1 MSNKLTLGKLA
12 FPLLLI
18 AALIA
23 GVASYLFWQQQ
34 AEPKQA
40 LVYPQ
45 ARNLVEFSLVDQH
58 GNTVGRENL
67 YQQWT
72 LAFVGY
78 TYCPD
83 ICPLTLAKLAG
94 AQEELATMVQE
105 PLKIWFISV
114 DPQRD
119 TPAQINDYVN
129 YFQQP
134 ALLGVT
140 AGHDQ
145 LFPFVRQL
153 GLMYAMSSVAEGN
166 YLVDHSASVV
176 LINPQGQLVAMFKP
190 EMVVGQPPVIDTE
203 QLLADFPLVLA
214 RLR

>member
-1 MSNKLTLGKLA
+1 MFRNLTY
-12 FPLLLI
+12 LLLAI
-18 AALIA
+18 AAVVA
-23 GVASYLFWQQQ
+23 GGLSYKLWQQP
-34 AEPKQA
+34 AEPKSA

-45 ARNLVEFSLVDQH
+45 ARNLQEFQLVDQH
-58 GNTVGRENL
+58 GQPTGREQL

-94 AQEELATMVQE
+94 VQPELAAMVKE
-105 PLKIWFISV
+105 PLKVWFISV

-119 TPAQINDYVN
+119 SVEQLNNYVN

-134 ALLGVT
+134 AVLGLT

-153 GLMYAMSSVAEGN
+153 GLMYALNSNAEGN

-190 EMVVGQPPVIDTE
+190 EMAVGQVPVIDTE

-214 RLR
+214 KLGY

>member
-1 MSNKLTLGKLA
+1 MLRNLLY
-12 FPLLLI
+12 LLL
-18 AALIA
+18 ALVGLVT
-23 GVASYLFWQQQ
+23 GVVLYQLATTS
-34 AEPKQA
+34 AEPKLA

-45 ARNLVEFSLVDQH
+45 PRALADFSLTDQH
-58 GNTVGRENL
+58 GETVNRERL
-67 YQQWT
+67 YGQWT

-94 AQEELATMVQE
+94 VQPELAALVKE
-105 PLKIWFISV
+105 PLKVWFISV
-114 DPQRD
+114 DPKRD
-119 TPAQINDYVN
+119 STEQLNNYVS
-129 YFQQP
+129 YFEQ
-134 ALLGVT
+134 ANVLGMT

-153 GLMYAMSSVAEGN
+153 GLMYALSSTTEQD

-190 EMVVGQPPVIDTE
+190 PMQAGQLPVVDAE

-214 RLR
+214 KL

>member
-1 MSNKLTLGKLA
+1 MFRNMTY
-12 FPLLLI
+12 LLL
-18 AALIA
+18 AAVALAA
-23 GVASYLFWQQQ
+23 GVVLYLLTQQN
-34 AEPKQA
+34 AEPKLA

-45 ARNLVEFSLVDQH
+45 PRVLADFQLTDQH
-58 GNTVGRENL
+58 GETVNRERL
-67 YQQWT
+67 YGQWT

-94 AQEELATMVQE
+94 LQPELAKQVQE
-105 PLKIWFISV
+105 PLKVWFISV
-114 DPQRD
+114 DPKRD
-119 TPAQINDYVN
+119 TTEKLNEYVN
-129 YFQQP
+129 YFSQP
-134 ALLGVT
+134 AVLGMT

-153 GLMYAMSSVAEGN
+153 GLMYAISSSTEQD
-166 YLVDHSASVV
+166 YLVDHSASAV

-190 EMVVGQPPVIDTE
+190 PLQPGQLPVLDSQ

-214 RLR
+214 RVGG

>member
-1 MSNKLTLGKLA
+1 MFRNLA
-12 FPLLLI
+12 YLFLVL
-18 AALIA
+18 AALA
-23 GVASYLFWQQQ
+23 GGVMLYQWSQLS

-45 ARNLVEFSLVDQH
+45 PRVLADFQLTDQH
-58 GNTVGRENL
+58 GEMVNRQRL
-67 YQQWT
+67 YGQWT

-94 AQEELATMVQE
+94 LQPELATQLPE
-105 PLKIWFISV
+105 PLKVWFISV
-114 DPQRD
+114 DPKRD
-119 TPAQINDYVN
+119 TTEKLNEYVS
-129 YFQQP
+129 YFNQP
-134 ALLGVT
+134 EVIGMT

-153 GLMYAMSSVAEGN
+153 GLMYALSGSTDTD

-190 EMVVGQPPVIDTE
+190 PLEVGKLPILDSE
-203 QLLADFPLVLA
+203 QMLADFPLVLRKLKA
-214 RLR
+214 G